1 MMFRQQEPTPQTH
14 QVFRNFSNSHHQNL
28 STSGKAACAC
38 TSAVIN
44 TFLMTPLEV
53 LKTRLQVERQATNSK
68 FIFQS
73 ILQKE
78 GFRGFFRGLPYAL
91 SMSVPST
98 MIYFSSYDF
107 LKEKL
112 PLEKDS
118 MLLPATAGCIARSAA
133 AALTCPL
140 EYMKTYVQANA
151 AEKMKI
157 SKFSQCFTGLGITVM
172 RDGPYAALYWFSFEY
187 LKRIPFFKTL
197 SSNEKSYASRFISDL
212 SCGLFS
218 GMLAS
223 AVTNPLDVLKTR
235 IQSTYGDNTK
245 TIRATA
251 MEMIKAEGYQAFTR
265 GIVPRVVRVAPN
277 TAVAVSIY
285 EMIKH
290 VVLSSQQYDNAD
302 SAATINSSSASSITS
317 AAALSEEDEIIGE
330 QLTKD

>member
-1 MMFRQQEPTPQTH
+1 MFRQQETPVPTPM
-14 QVFRNFSNSHHQNL
+14 VFRNYSNSSHHQNL

-112 PLEKDS
+112 PFEKDS

-157 SKFSQCFTGLGITVM
+157 PKFSQCFTGLGITVM
-172 RDGPYAALYWFSFEY
+172 RDGPYAALYWFSFES
-187 LKRIPFFKTL
+187 LKRLPFFKSL
-197 SSNEKSYASRFISDL
+197 SSNENSYASRFISDL

-235 IQSTYGDNTK
+235 IQSTYGETK

-290 VVLSSQQYDNAD
+290 VVLSS
-302 SAATINSSSASSITS
+302 SASATEEQELQQVNNNNNNTTIG
-317 AAALSEEDEIIGE
+317 ALSEEDEIIGE
-330 QLTKD
+330 QITKD